1 MFSLKII
8 YSGAFNYRLSGISPQ
23 VTDGRCIIDIVR
35 YDNGIHCVMI
45 TEDKKNR
52 GISIT
57 GASDR
62 IATQIFAA
70 FLKDTPPDRIV
81 WLEHTPASRTHKA
94 RIDLVQFQ
102 YHAKSAS
109 FTNPQWKS
117 FFESSQ
123 VTPAEFLKNYA
134 YVLKE
139 LFNAQM
145 IFAIEDKKN
154 RYWRIWVA
162 AEGFFIIS
170 SNRSAKLTEK
180 MLDAP
185 GVVETLKNN
194 RKFFDSDMDIEEQFT
209 TALMKGFLNKGL

>member
-1 MFSLKII
+1 MSFLKTI
-8 YSGAFNYRLSGISPQ
+8 YSGAFNYRPAGITQTISE
-23 VTDGRCIIDIVR
+23 GLCIIDIVR
-35 YDNGIHCVMI
+35 YDNGIHCVMM
-45 TEDKKNR
+45 TEDTKNK

-62 IATQIFAA
+62 IATQIYAA
-70 FLKDTPPDRIV
+70 FLKNTPQDRII

-117 FFESSQ
+117 FLESRRI
-123 VTPAEFLKNYA
+123 TPPEFLKNYG
-134 YVLKE
+134 YILKE
-139 LFNAQM
+139 LCNAQM
-145 IFAIEDKKN
+145 IFAVEDRKN
-154 RYWRIWVA
+154 HYWRVWAA

-170 SNRSAKLTEK
+170 SNRAAKITGE

-194 RKFFDSDMDIEEQFT
+194 RKFFDSDMDIEERFT

>member
-1 MFSLKII
+1 VETI

-35 YDNGIHCVMI
+35 YDNGIHCVMM
-45 TEDKKNR
+45 TEDKKNK

-62 IATQIFAA
+62 IATQIYSA
-70 FLKDTPPDRIV
+70 FLKDVPPDRIV
-81 WLEHTPASRTHKA
+81 WIEHTPASRTHKA
-94 RIDLVQFQ
+94 RIDVVQFQ

-123 VTPAEFLKNYA
+123 VTPAEFLKKYG

-139 LFNAQM
+139 LCSAQM
-145 IFAIEDKKN
+145 IFSIEDRKN
-154 RYWRIWVA
+154 HYWRVWAA
-162 AEGFFIIS
+162 AEGFFITS

-185 GVVETLKNN
+185 GVIKTLKNN
-194 RKFFDSDMDIEEQFT
+194 RKFFDPAMDIEERFT